1 MNDRSALLPDR
12 LVRLRVD
19 NLCEA
24 ISEMSEMS
32 GMSGMREISETM
44 ARASRKRPTSNIS
57 SIATDVIWLVK
68 KMLSQRFSKIEMDE
82 QQENKAEELEEKP
95 GTSLKT
101 VGKSEGRRE
110 DGARLSVAFGPRS
123 PLRHMKLDSSSCL

>member
-1 MNDRSALLPDR
+1 M
-12 LVRLRVD
+12 RLRVD

-57 SIATDVIWLVK
+57 SIATDVIWLVN

-110 DGARLSVAFGPRS
+110 ERQERQVGREREAEEGEGKR
-123 PLRHMKLDSSSCL
+123 